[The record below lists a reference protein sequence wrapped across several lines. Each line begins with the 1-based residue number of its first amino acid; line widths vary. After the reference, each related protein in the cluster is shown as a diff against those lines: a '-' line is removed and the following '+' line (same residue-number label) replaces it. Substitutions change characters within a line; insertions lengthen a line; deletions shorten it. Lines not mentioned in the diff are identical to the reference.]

1 MGRRSNFYRSDAW
14 QNLRR
19 VLMMERRDE
28 CGILRC
34 ERCGEPLVNSYDIVA
49 HHVIELTEENV
60 TDPEIA
66 LNPDNIML
74 VHHECH
80 NQIHDRFG
88 YEPDK
93 RVYYVWGSPLAGKT
107 TFVRSAATSNDLV
120 VDLDSIY
127 HGISINPRHHN
138 SQRLKANAFL
148 VRDCLLDQ
156 IRTRTGKWQSA
167 WVITTE
173 ALQTNRARM
182 IDALQAEEVHIDTD
196 RETCFERALERGGD
210 APKYTERFWKRLTE

>member
-34 ERCGEPLVNSYDIVA
+34 EHCGEPLVKAYDIVA
-49 HHVIELTEENV
+49 HHVIELTEDNV
-60 TDPEIA
+60 SDPEIA

-107 TFVRSAATSNDLV
+107 TFVRHAATANDLV

-127 HGISINPRHHN
+127 KGISINPRHAN
-138 SQRLKANAFL
+138 SQRLKANAFM

-167 WVITTE
+167 WVISTE

-182 IDALQAEEVHIDTD
+182 IDALQAEEIHIDTD
-196 RETCFERALERGGD
+196 RETCLERALERGGD